1 MQVLAQLSNMMEC
14 KAKQKLSPSFSMIY
28 IYMNKYKS
36 MNILRERERLSVPP
50 SPKLFLLQDHKI
62 SEIEPQVKKS

>member
-28 IYMNKYKS
+28 IYMNKYKGT
-36 MNILRERERLSVPP
+36 NILREREGVFPP
-50 SPKLFLLQDHKI
+50 SPTLFLLLDHKI